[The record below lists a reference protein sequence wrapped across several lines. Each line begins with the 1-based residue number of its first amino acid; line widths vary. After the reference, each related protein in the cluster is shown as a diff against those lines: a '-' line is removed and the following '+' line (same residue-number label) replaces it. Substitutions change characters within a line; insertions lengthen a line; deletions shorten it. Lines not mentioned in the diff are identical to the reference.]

1 MIRKYFVYILF
12 IIMMP
17 INSFASDCNFLNK
30 IKIGN
35 SAKDFEKIGLIVGG
49 DDGFGGFYSSYS
61 LHDYCDFQHSNYV
74 KVDLLFLKDKLVQ
87 AVFETEIIKDRFLF
101 KLANKNYSANFK
113 SDVDLE
119 KSNVHEYYD
128 SKRSNIQFFYSLI
141 KNQNI
146 EILEMFSIKDGEAI
160 DQYVLKQEMPE

>member
-1 MIRKYFVYILF
+1 M
-12 IIMMP
+12 
-17 INSFASDCNFLNK
+17 
-30 IKIGN
+30 
-35 SAKDFEKIGLIVGG
+35 
-49 DDGFGGFYSSYS
+49 
-61 LHDYCDFQHSNYV
+61 
-74 KVDLLFLKDKLVQ
+74 
-87 AVFETEIIKDRFLF
+87 F
-101 KLANKNYSANFK
+101 KLANKNYLANFK

-160 DQYVLKQEMPE
+160 DQYVLKQEIPE